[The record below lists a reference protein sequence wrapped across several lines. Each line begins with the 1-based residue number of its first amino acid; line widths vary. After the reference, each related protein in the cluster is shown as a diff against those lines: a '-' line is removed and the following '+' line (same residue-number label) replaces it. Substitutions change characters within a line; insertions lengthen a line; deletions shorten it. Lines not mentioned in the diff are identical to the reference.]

1 MPLNREKM
9 KLKKLHIFSFRN
21 IEKAELSP
29 NERFNIF
36 AGNNAQ
42 GKTNILESIYLLGT
56 MKSFR
61 MARNAD
67 LIKTGC
73 HYSLLKGWAN
83 RDGIIREISL
93 SIEHTGKKA
102 RVDNKSVSKPSDFF
116 GCLNMVVFSPEDIGM
131 VRGLPELRRRYLDRA
146 IFSGDVGYLS
156 AHHQFYKILKN
167 RNSLLKC
174 GATAGLD
181 VWSERLAEAGA
192 RLMVARAS
200 YLKEI
205 SELLAGFYATI
216 AGPEQQASVGYHSA
230 VTGMELSCTSVN
242 EVRTRLLEALAKN
255 SAEEKRR
262 GTTLYGPHRDDIEL
276 SLNGRMLK
284 LHGSQGEQRSFV
296 LALKMAEIELVK
308 IKHSSPPVL
317 LLDDMTS
324 ELDSDRNR
332 NFMEFLKSK
341 EMQVF
346 ITTTSMNNLVLAGT
360 NNLTVFPVQEGQILQ

>member
-73 HYSLLKGWAN
+73 NYSLLKGWAN

-93 SIEHTGKKA
+93 SIEHSGKKA

-230 VTGMELSCTSVN
+230 VTGMELPCTSVN

-324 ELDSDRNR
+324 ELDGDRNR

-360 NNLTVFPVQEGQILQ
+360 NNLTVFPVQEGKILQ